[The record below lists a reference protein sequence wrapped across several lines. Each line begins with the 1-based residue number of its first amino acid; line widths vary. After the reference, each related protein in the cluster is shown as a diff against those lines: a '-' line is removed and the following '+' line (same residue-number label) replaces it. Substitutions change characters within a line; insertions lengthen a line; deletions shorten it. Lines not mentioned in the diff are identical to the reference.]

1 MNILRFG
8 KDKGLR
14 REILMTKWNEQA
26 SRNNNLRASDIN
38 PDAADKGKMD
48 SKKIDGDQLNDLKI
62 QEEIRKQNM

>member
-38 PDAADKGKMD
+38 PDAAGKGKMD
-48 SKKIDGDQLNDLKI
+48 SKTIDGDQLNDLKI